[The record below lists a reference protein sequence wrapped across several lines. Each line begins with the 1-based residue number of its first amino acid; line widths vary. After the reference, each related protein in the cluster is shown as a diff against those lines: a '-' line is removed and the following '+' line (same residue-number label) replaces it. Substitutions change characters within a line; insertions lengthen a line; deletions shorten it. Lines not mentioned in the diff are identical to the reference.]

1 MIIKIAAVVLAVFLV
16 ITVNS
21 TSDDIDKL
29 EEDIEQEEYLKQWRE
44 RKNMK
49 TNWKMILIIAVGIA
63 AVVLATVFGVQSTQN
78 RAIALEEQVNTAS
91 SDIKVQEKRRI
102 DLVYNLADCVK
113 QYDKHEA
120 DTLTAVADGR
130 GSTGDI
136 ENVTTAITA
145 VAEAYPELKSNENY
159 KTLMNELSMTE
170 NMIAEYRSNY
180 NKQIK
185 EYKRYVRRFPAR
197 QFLGLLGYEIQEYE
211 YLDYNAPVDAPQDLF
226 KED

>member
-1 MIIKIAAVVLAVFLV
+1 M
-16 ITVNS
+16 N
-21 TSDDIDKL
+21 
-29 EEDIEQEEYLKQWRE
+29 
-44 RKNMK
+44 N
-49 TNWKMILIIAVGIA
+49 TNWKVPVIITVGALAVILMV
-63 AVVLATVFGVQSTQN
+63 VFGVQSSQN
-78 RAIALEEQVNTAS
+78 KAIALEEQVNTAS
-91 SDIKVQEKRRI
+91 SDIKVQEKRRV

-120 DTLTAVADGR
+120 DTLTAVVDGR

-136 ENVTTAITA
+136 ENVTTVITA

-185 EYKRYVRRFPAR
+185 VYKRYVRKFPTR
-197 QFLGLLGYEIQEYE
+197 QFLGILGYEIQQYE